1 MLFGIGAGFSGMW
14 NAEKAADELG
24 MEVAPALLV
33 THYYDVWFVINICN
47 LSATFSHLLAICTC
61 ISALFSPVCVCV
73 CVCVEGGLDRGVASV
88 WAFCNGD
95 SNSCLQYVF
104 FARCVLQSCTYRV
117 PLFEFGNLIFRWI
130 KLGKMLSKKLIMIL
144 VVLLLKK
151 TSLKNALSKRFQ
163 KTFIKI
169 F

>member
-61 ISALFSPVCVCV
+61 ISALFSPVCECV
-73 CVCVEGGLDRGVASV
+73 CVCVEGGLGRGWHLFGPFVMEIPTVACSTF
-88 WAFCNGD
+88 FCTL
-95 SNSCLQYVF
+95 CAVELH
-104 FARCVLQSCTYRV
+104 T
-117 PLFEFGNLIFRWI
+117 
-130 KLGKMLSKKLIMIL
+130 
-144 VVLLLKK
+144 
-151 TSLKNALSKRFQ
+151 
-163 KTFIKI
+163 
-169 F
+169 